1 LSEQQKGTGSGLGDQ
16 FEQARQRVMSNDTV
30 KWVMDSEQV
39 KTIQQQIQTQGPELV
54 ERVKSLAG
62 EAMVRRIAIQQD
74 GRTLFE
80 FPLALGLGGVLL
92 APQLAA
98 LGALAALLG
107 NCTIT
112 VEREDGGGQGGSSG
126 SSGTSGTT
134 SGSTGSSGASG
145 GMSGS
150 TGSSASS

>member
-1 LSEQQKGTGSGLGDQ
+1 MSEQPRSTGGSAIGDQ
-16 FEQARQRVMSNDTV
+16 FEQARQRVMDNETV
-30 KWVMDSEQV
+30 KRVMDSEQV
-39 KTIQQQIQTQGPELV
+39 RSIQQQIQTQGPELV
-54 ERVKSLAG
+54 ERVKSLAA

-98 LGALAALLG
+98 LGALAALIG

-112 VEREDGGGQGGSSG
+112 VEREDQGGESG
-126 SSGTSGTT
+126 SAAGSSNSSTT
-134 SGSTGSSGASG
+134 GSTGSA
-145 GMSGS
+145 
-150 TGSSASS
+150 TSS